1 MKCPHCG
8 GEVEPVLIAS
18 GEDFEKYLCDQINT
32 LSCATCEMTKATGDQ
47 GVDLI
52 VTLKGGARIAVQC
65 KLYSTPVGNDAV
77 QEVIAGR
84 IFYKCEKA
92 VVVTNSTYTQGAIE
106 LAKSAD
112 VDLLGHKEFKEY
124 INQMSGGFEKDVY
137 AELDAFLSQ
146 GNREAEMGKELRFA
160 IGLLLSKFD
169 NVFSLP
175 SVIDEVIKEGDLHR
189 RKLANVTKWGV
200 YTVLGSLFMYMPRRA
215 DEGGFGEE
223 LRGLSKLRMDAHKV
237 LELTEDRKKG
247 VAQYQEI
254 WQTSFEYLDSID
266 KHLKMTD
273 GFSESIESCQQL
285 PGMVANLMHGIEA
298 KEVASA
304 QNACY
309 QFKNDARRYMGTLFG
324 HQVPWGVDI
333 YK

>member
-1 MKCPHCG
+1 M
-8 GEVEPVLIAS
+8 
-18 GEDFEKYLCDQINT
+18 
-32 LSCATCEMTKATGDQ
+32 
-47 GVDLI
+47 
-52 VTLKGGARIAVQC
+52 
-65 KLYSTPVGNDAV
+65 
-77 QEVIAGR
+77 
-84 IFYKCEKA
+84 
-92 VVVTNSTYTQGAIE
+92 
-106 LAKSAD
+106 
-112 VDLLGHKEFKEY
+112 
-124 INQMSGGFEKDVY
+124 
-137 AELDAFLSQ
+137 
-146 GNREAEMGKELRFA
+146 
-160 IGLLLSKFD
+160 
-169 NVFSLP
+169 
-175 SVIDEVIKEGDLHR
+175 
-189 RKLANVTKWGV
+189 
-200 YTVLGSLFMYMPRRA
+200 
-215 DEGGFGEE
+215 
-223 LRGLSKLRMDAHKV
+223 
-237 LELTEDRKKG
+237 TEDRKKG